1 MKRII
6 AIGILIAAE
15 IVAAFIPTV
24 LAAVPLMKLAYAE
37 RGYKAYGGEWLL
49 IIAIYVVSFY
59 IIHNKVCDKIFE
71 ED

>member
-24 LAAVPLMKLAYAE
+24 LAAV
-37 RGYKAYGGEWLL
+37 
-49 IIAIYVVSFY
+49 IYDF
-59 IIHNKVCDKIFE
+59 
-71 ED
+71 